1 MSATQRGRDR
11 ERDRGKVFVVP
22 FQLKL
27 VYRTVM
33 LFADWVG
40 SSQHFGGKGL
50 ENMLFSFLKE
60 QRHILQI
67 PNCTT

>member
-1 MSATQRGRDR
+1 MSATERGKDR
-11 ERDRGKVFVVP
+11 ERNRGKVFVVS

-40 SSQHFGGKGL
+40 SSQHFMQKVGKCGFFFF
-50 ENMLFSFLKE
+50 FSGVTANS
-60 QRHILQI
+60 
-67 PNCTT
+67 PNP